1 MKYLKLFYDKLKRHG
16 FVVLEMVSLNKGFCN
31 TYYELN
37 GPLKNVGFL
46 FVSKDISIPHKI
58 FSVFGAFS
66 YKSPIYNFMKLI
78 TRIIAELYKAFHI
91 KGKIRY
97 CYILA
102 KK

>member
-1 MKYLKLFYDKLKRHG
+1 MI
-16 FVVLEMVSLNKGFCN
+16 SLNKGFCN

-37 GPLKNVGFL
+37 GPLKKVGFS
-46 FVSKDISIPHKI
+46 FVSKDISLPYKI

-66 YKSPIYNFMKLI
+66 YKSPIYRFMKLI
-78 TRIIAELYKAFHI
+78 TRITL
-91 KGKIRY
+91 KGRTRY